1 MERDGRMLRRT
12 KRIGKTLL
20 RPLMSPWLTR
30 RRIVADLRTLGL
42 EPDGIA
48 LVHSSLSALG
58 FVVGGAHTVID
69 ALREILGPRGT
80 LLLPTHSW
88 EVMETGC
95 RVFDVRQTPSCV
107 GTITE
112 KFRAMHGSMRS
123 LHPTHSVAAIGPQA
137 AWIVADHD
145 QCTTPCGEGTPYDK
159 ALSYDCQILFL
170 GTGLE
175 SNTAYHTVEALTNAS
190 YLLGEDVDT
199 FTLIDEQ
206 GESRLAK
213 VRRHR
218 PRIERRFTQWE
229 DLLVEEGIVKRG
241 LVGRA
246 RTLLL
251 RGRPFR
257 EFMLQKL
264 AREPR
269 FLIAS

>member
-1 MERDGRMLRRT
+1 MKLERRMLLGV
-12 KRIGKTLL
+12 KRISKRLL

-30 RRIVADLRTLGL
+30 RRLVADLRTLGL

-69 ALREILGPRGT
+69 ALREVLGPHGT

-123 LHPTHSVAAIGPQA
+123 LHPTHSVAAMGPQA

-175 SNTAYHTVEALTNAS
+175 SNTAYHTVEALANAS
-190 YLLGEDVDT
+190 YLLEKEVDT
-199 FTLIDEQ
+199 FTLIDEH

-229 DLLVEEGIVKRG
+229 NLLVEEGIIRRG

-246 RTLLL
+246 PTLLL
-251 RGRPFR
+251 RGRSFR
-257 EFMLQKL
+257 EFMLHKL
-264 AREPR
+264 AMEPG